1 MVPVYEVRISQEA
14 SADLLMI
21 HRYIRQDSPQNADL
35 VMDRLLNAIDE
46 LSTFPHRYKIYQSA
60 SKPDRV
66 VRSVSI
72 SSFTVYFRILEADRI
87 VRILTI
93 RRGARR
99 QPKRF
104 K

>member
-1 MVPVYEVRISQEA
+1 MESVYEVRISDEA

-35 VMDRLLNAIDE
+35 VIGRLLKVIDE
-46 LSTFPHRYKIYQSA
+46 LNAFPHRYKIYQFA
-60 SKPDRV
+60 SQPDRV

-72 SSFTVYFRILEADRI
+72 SSFTVYYRIIEADRI